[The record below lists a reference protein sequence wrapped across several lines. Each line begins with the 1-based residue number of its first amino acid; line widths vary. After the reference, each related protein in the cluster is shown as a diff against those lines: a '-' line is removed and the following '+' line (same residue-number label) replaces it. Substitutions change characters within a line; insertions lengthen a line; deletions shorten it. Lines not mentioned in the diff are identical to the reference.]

1 MAVTTPQI
9 VEDRSSRA
17 RLVSAAAELVH
28 AESYHAVGVKA
39 ICDRA
44 NVRRGS
50 FYHFFESK
58 QSLVLE
64 AVEQIWEGFSAEVLE
79 VCWDRSIEPR
89 ERLERMIAQVVRR
102 HMRDRERT
110 GSVLGCSF
118 GNLTAESSALDAA
131 IRLRLVGVF
140 DDWARA
146 VAVPIGDA
154 QTRGEI
160 DLEAPAHAVA
170 LEVVSEL
177 QGLILMAKARN
188 DPAVIDDGGRNIV
201 TRLWRPKEST

>member
-1 MAVTTPQI
+1 MAVTTPQV
-9 VEDRSSRA
+9 VEDEGSRA

-28 AESYHAVGVKA
+28 AESYHSVGVKA

-44 NVRRGS
+44 RVRRGS

-64 AVEQIWEGFSAEVLE
+64 AVEKIWEGFSAEVLE

-89 ERLERMIAQVVRR
+89 DRMERMVEQVVRR
-102 HMRDRERT
+102 HTRDRERT

-118 GNLTAESSALDAA
+118 GNLTAESTALDAA
-131 IRLRLVGVF
+131 IRNRLVDVF
-140 DDWARA
+140 DAWAAA
-146 VAVPIGDA
+146 VAVPISEA
-154 QTRGEI
+154 QAAGQI
-160 DLEAPAHAVA
+160 DREAPAHGMA

-188 DPAVIDDGGRNIV
+188 EPAVIETGGRNIV
-201 TRLWRPKEST
+201 ARLWGARAP